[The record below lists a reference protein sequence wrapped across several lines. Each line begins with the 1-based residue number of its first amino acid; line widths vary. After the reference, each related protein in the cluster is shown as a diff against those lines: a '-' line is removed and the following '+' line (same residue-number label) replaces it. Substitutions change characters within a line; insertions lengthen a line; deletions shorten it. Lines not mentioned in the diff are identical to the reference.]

1 MGYNS
6 FGNVFFFGIGV
17 YVCAL
22 VQRDSG
28 LAYYPALFVGI
39 GLGALAAGATALVLG
54 PAILGIRGHYF
65 AIATLG
71 LSIVAADVASAWEY
85 IGAASGMAPPIYPG
99 AIESRSKF
107 FYYLLFALAA
117 LTFVV
122 VRRLYSTRVGL
133 AINAIRDD
141 EDKAEAMGLHT
152 TRYKVFA
159 WCVAALF
166 LGAAGGPVGNLV
178 GFIDPRD
185 LAFAGATF
193 GVWMV
198 LMAVL
203 GGKGTLWGPVIGAVV
218 FHATQELFW
227 TYLLGWQRVAM
238 GLLIVVIV
246 VILPGGNTGLHAA
259 NPRPRYGGEPAAAGA
274 RRDGA
279 MSVASGDD
287 VAAPAVPAGALLEV
301 RHVSKRFGGVVANRD
316 VSLDVPAG
324 RITGLIG
331 PNGSGKTTL
340 FNSIAGQHPIDDG
353 SIRFEGH
360 EISRLRTPK
369 IARMGLI
376 RTFQQTH
383 VYRGMNCVQNML
395 ISTSHAEETR

>member
-1 MGYNS
+1 MSAAGPPQGANSAPVGGSAAAKPQAWGDHTSAAGPPPGANSTPAGGSAAAKPQAWGGHTGWRSRNAALMIAIAAAGVVAPWVAPAITTQLAFLWLMILFAVTWDINGGQMGYNS

-28 LAYYPALFVGI
+28 LSYYPALFVGI
-39 GLGALAAGATALVLG
+39 GLGALAAGATAFLLG

-85 IGAASGMAPPIYPG
+85 IGAASGMAPPVYPG
-99 AIESRSKF
+99 AIENRSMF

-117 LTFVV
+117 LTFVTV
-122 VRRLYSTRVGL
+122 HRLYATRVGL

-152 TRYKVFA
+152 TRYKVFV
-159 WCVAALF
+159 WSVAALF

-203 GGKGTLWGPVIGAVV
+203 GGKGTLWGPVIGATV
-218 FHATQELFW
+218 FHVTQELFW

-238 GLLIVVIV
+238 GLLIVIIV
-246 VILPGGNTGLHAA
+246 VFFPSGILGFMRRSRGRDTAVKTLPQA
-259 NPRPRYGGEPAAAGA
+259 RAG
-274 RRDGA
+274 
-279 MSVASGDD
+279 
-287 VAAPAVPAGALLEV
+287 
-301 RHVSKRFGGVVANRD
+301 
-316 VSLDVPAG
+316 
-324 RITGLIG
+324 
-331 PNGSGKTTL
+331 TT
-340 FNSIAGQHPIDDG
+340 P
-353 SIRFEGH
+353 
-360 EISRLRTPK
+360 
-369 IARMGLI
+369 
-376 RTFQQTH
+376 
-383 VYRGMNCVQNML
+383 
-395 ISTSHAEETR
+395 